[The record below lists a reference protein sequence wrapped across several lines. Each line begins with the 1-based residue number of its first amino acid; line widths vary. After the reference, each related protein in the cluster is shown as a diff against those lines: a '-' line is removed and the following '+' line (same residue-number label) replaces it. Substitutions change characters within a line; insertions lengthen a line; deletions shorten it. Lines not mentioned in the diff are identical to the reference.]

1 MIHMAENLMKL
12 EIITPERIFYQG
24 DVSMVELKTTEGE
37 VGIYP
42 KHIPMTMIIAP
53 GILTV
58 TESDGTKKQAA
69 LMKGFL
75 EITQDSM
82 NILAEV
88 IEWPEEIDADRVR
101 QSKERAQKRLNEK
114 QEQVDLVRAE
124 MAMRRA
130 LVREKLIE

>member
-24 DVSMVELKTTEGE
+24 DVSMVELTTTEGE

>member
-1 MIHMAENLMKL
+1 MAENLMKL

-24 DVSMVELKTTEGE
+24 DVSMVELTTTEGE

-58 TESDGTKKQAA
+58 TESDGSKKQAA

>member
-1 MIHMAENLMKL
+1 MAENVMKL

-24 DVSMVELKTTEGE
+24 NVHMVELTTTEGE

-53 GILTV
+53 GVMTI
-58 TESDGTKKQAA
+58 TEGDGTKKKAA

-88 IEWPEEIDADRVR
+88 IEWPEEIDPDRMR
-101 QSKERAQKRLNEK
+101 ESKERARQRLDAKKAET
-114 QEQVDLVRAE
+114 DLARAE

-130 LVREKLIE
+130 LVREKLIK

>member
-1 MIHMAENLMKL
+1 MAENLMKL

-24 DVSMVELKTTEGE
+24 DVSMVELTTTEGE

>member
-1 MIHMAENLMKL
+1 MAENLMKL

-24 DVSMVELKTTEGE
+24 DVSMVELTTTEGE

-75 EITQDSM
+75 EVTQDSM

>member
-24 DVSMVELKTTEGE
+24 DVSMVELTTTEGE

-58 TESDGTKKQAA
+58 TESDGSKKQAA

>member
-1 MIHMAENLMKL
+1 MAENLMKL

-24 DVSMVELKTTEGE
+24 NVSMVELTTTEGE

>member
-24 DVSMVELKTTEGE
+24 DVSMVELTTTEGE

-75 EITQDSM
+75 EVTQDSM

>member
-24 DVSMVELKTTEGE
+24 DVSMVELTTTEGE
-37 VGIYP
+37 IGIYP